1 MLFVHPRPIADPL
14 ILFQCTPSLV
24 GYFVLTTAAQDP
36 TPGST
41 AAQLY
46 NFSVSWA
53 QLHIQLSAFS
63 LEPTN
68 RTPEARCRRAERI
81 DTGAKYSPDAGA
93 ARGPAPGTQV
103 KLLCE
108 EGFPG
113 NEGRAS
119 LFPCIPRSPAEGRH
133 GRPRTPQPGTA
144 AVPSPAWLRGSP
156 ALPLPSSRPHCF
168 RSPTRETAFSF
179 FRPPEVILYQVG
191 NKAFF
196 FFFFS
201 PVIPIKQ

>member
-1 MLFVHPRPIADPL
+1 M
-14 ILFQCTPSLV
+14 
-24 GYFVLTTAAQDP
+24 
-36 TPGST
+36 
-41 AAQLY
+41 
-46 NFSVSWA
+46 
-53 QLHIQLSAFS
+53 
-63 LEPTN
+63 
-68 RTPEARCRRAERI
+68 
-81 DTGAKYSPDAGA
+81 
-93 ARGPAPGTQV
+93 

-156 ALPLPSSRPHCF
+156 ALPLPSSRPGCF

-191 NKAFF
+191 NKALFF
-196 FFFFS
+196 FFFPCNTNKTITRYRFYQNAAA
-201 PVIPIKQ
+201 IKLKIWKRKLTTVYDSSGREKKK